1 MQELYKD
8 FVFSIR
14 YREYMRWFLD
24 YLEIELEKND
34 IKLKFEWVWKLMQL
48 IQFDEM
54 EKYLFYKYPK
64 QFVQFLFKLLKDR
77 EDD

>member
-34 IKLKFEWVWKLMQL
+34 IKLEFEWVWKLMQL

-64 QFVQFLFKLLKDR
+64 QFVRFLFKLLKDR